1 MCHTDARS
9 PFTAL
14 VHKCTCALIVYRN
27 QILFA
32 RCEVNDHRINGLGGN
47 AWGVIPESSAKHKMH
62 RPSLRFS
69 TGEHTHCVRKT
80 SQWYELRPGA
90 WLARTGAA
98 RRARLCR
105 CTEPTSGFVQDWCDE
120 NQIGFRGIAWHGSVA
135 QDPHLHRW
143 RERAPGLLSGP
154 LGPAWTLTLPHP
166 ALPCLISHPGQVWAL
181 RQHPRSPCLSTAIR
195 PYSRSHIYHPI
206 HGHDAAARRPQ
217 A

>member
-1 MCHTDARS
+1 MCHSDARS

-32 RCEVNDHRINGLGGN
+32 RCEVNDHLINGLGGN
-47 AWGVIPESSAKHKMH
+47 AWGVIPEYSAKHKMR

-69 TGEHTHCVRKT
+69 TGEHAHCVRNT
-80 SQWYELRPGA
+80 RQWYELRPGA

-105 CTEPTSGFVQDWCDE
+105 CTEPKSGFVQDWCDE

-143 RERAPGLLSGP
+143 REGTRTALGASRACLDPDPATPPFPLSEAVRKLLSNKSMP
-154 LGPAWTLTLPHP
+154 
-166 ALPCLISHPGQVWAL
+166 
-181 RQHPRSPCLSTAIR
+181 
-195 PYSRSHIYHPI
+195 
-206 HGHDAAARRPQ
+206 
-217 A
+217 